1 MHNTFQDIYSIIPPS
16 VYQKALLIMNHT
28 DALTYTPAELE
39 TSLQRTLTIDQQRA
53 VFNALYQCALG
64 QPRKIKNMATA
75 CTRDYP
81 ISDNPQLE
89 LLYESFMAYKVVQII
104 QNARPLHQVSP
115 VILGLE
121 DKLDTLVYQIQTILA
136 EGRPTL
142 GELKGK
148 AVTFCCDN
156 CGSSKLEAVYDAK
169 VVYEVK
175 PESLSIDEDE
185 ELMFSC
191 QDESISDAVEIATY
205 DLIGFRCAE
214 CNRDN
219 IQDIHDLIDCGM
231 LRAVEDKDS
240 DA

>member
-16 VYQKALLIMNHT
+16 VYQKALLIMNHA

-39 TSLQRTLTIDQQRA
+39 TSLQRTLTIEQQRT
-53 VFNALYQCALG
+53 VFHALYRCALG
-64 QPRKIKNMATA
+64 QPRKIKDMATA

-81 ISDNPQLE
+81 ISDDPQLE

-104 QNARPLHQVSP
+104 QNASPPHQVSP
-115 VILGLE
+115 IILGLE
-121 DKLDTLVYQIQTILA
+121 DKLDSLVHQIQTILS

-148 AVTFCCDN
+148 DVTFCCDE

-169 VVYEVK
+169 VVYSVK
-175 PESLSIDEDE
+175 PDSLNVDEDG

-191 QDESISDAVEIATY
+191 LDDSISDAVEVTTY
-205 DLIGFRCAE
+205 DLIGFRCAD

-231 LRAVEDKDS
+231 LRELRDEDS
-240 DA
+240 DD